1 MHRHQHKAIHTM
13 KNQANMTPTKETHNV
28 PVSEPKEMEICKLAD
43 KEFKVIALKKL
54 NEMQENTNN

>member
-1 MHRHQHKAIHTM
+1 M
-13 KNQANMTPTKETHNV
+13 KSQANMTPTKETHNV

-43 KEFKVIALKKL
+43 KEFKVITLKKL